1 MESMSR
7 APYLLDKARSGFRM
21 GHQSVLDH
29 MFLDGLQDAYEGHLM
44 GHYAQLSADRSG
56 LTRADMDAFAIA
68 SLERALTA
76 QRSGAFAAELAPV
89 MTAEDTLLLAEDEQP
104 GKARPDKIRGLKP
117 AFSKHGTITA
127 ANASSISDGAAALV
141 VMRGETAAR
150 LGLPVLARVVGY
162 QSHAALP
169 AEFTSAPVGA
179 IDKLLARVGWSVE
192 EVDLFEV
199 NEAFAMVSMLAMAGC
214 GIPITS

>member
-1 MESMSR
+1 
-7 APYLLDKARSGFRM
+7 
-21 GHQSVLDH
+21 
-29 MFLDGLQDAYEGHLM
+29 
-44 GHYAQLSADRSG
+44 
-56 LTRADMDAFAIA
+56 
-68 SLERALTA
+68 
-76 QRSGAFAAELAPV
+76 
-89 MTAEDTLLLAEDEQP
+89 
-104 GKARPDKIRGLKP
+104 
-117 AFSKHGTITA
+117 
-127 ANASSISDGAAALV
+127 
-141 VMRGETAAR
+141 MRGESAAR

>member
-1 MESMSR
+1 
-7 APYLLDKARSGFRM
+7 
-21 GHQSVLDH
+21 
-29 MFLDGLQDAYEGHLM
+29 
-44 GHYAQLSADRSG
+44 
-56 LTRADMDAFAIA
+56 MDAFAIA
-68 SLERALTA
+68 SLERALAA
-76 QRSGAFAAELAPV
+76 QRSGAFGAELAPV
-89 MTAEDTLLLAEDEQP
+89 MAGDTLLLADDEQP
-104 GKARPDKIRGLKP
+104 EKARPDKIPTLKP
-117 AFSKHGTITA
+117 AFSKTGTITA

-141 VMRGETAAR
+141 LMRAETAHR

-214 GIPITS
+214 QIPITS